1 MGGNKMRVVMFDK
14 NEIIEILEGEVCDF
28 FRKDGSMRILVR
40 ERVALSLDVGRFVI
54 ITPTNDD
61 SLPITFERR

>member
-1 MGGNKMRVVMFDK
+1 MRVVMFDK